1 MKFSIRL
8 NNDVTI
14 DEQIDL
20 AQAAEASGF
29 DQFWV
34 ANDLM
39 IRSAPV
45 ILSALALQTR
55 NIEIGSCI
63 MNPFTVNPAEIAMFA
78 ATMDELSN
86 CRFNLGFA
94 AGAGEFL
101 NWIGIDQPSP
111 LAAVR
116 ESVTAIR
123 LLLSGQ
129 PAKIDGKFLQWSE
142 AAYLRFKA
150 PRVTPIYIGA
160 SGPLMLKLAGEI
172 GDGVLP
178 LLFPPEHYA
187 NVRPLVDQGLAIREP
202 GLGECDIVGSI
213 WASLGGDR
221 EAAKRLLAEKIAI
234 YGSAL
239 APIIL
244 SQLGLTKADFAEID
258 TQLVGNNDMDA
269 AAALVSDQMLKIG
282 IVGSPEDLIAR
293 LEPIVASGLRHI
305 SFGPP
310 LGPDRLAAID
320 LIGKHIIPHFKK
332 IATDAP
338 HSHSVS

>member
-1 MKFSIRL
+1 MTIREH
-8 NNDVTI
+8 VA
-14 DEQIDL
+14 L
-20 AQAAEASGF
+20 AQAAESAGF
-29 DQFWV
+29 DQYWV

-45 ILSALALQTR
+45 ILAAVAQGTSR
-55 NIEIGSCI
+55 IEIGSCI

-78 ATMDELSN
+78 ASMDELSG

-116 ESVTAIR
+116 ESVAAIR
-123 LLLSGQ
+123 LLLEGKT
-129 PAKIDGKFLQWSE
+129 ARMDGRFLKWSD
-142 AAYLRFKA
+142 AAYLRFPA

-187 NVRPLVDQGLAIREP
+187 NVRPLIDQGLAIRQE
-202 GLGECDIVGSI
+202 GRGGCDIVGSI

-221 EAAKRLLAEKIAI
+221 DAAKRLLAEKIAI

-239 APIIL
+239 APIVL
-244 SQLGLTKADFAEID
+244 EQLGLTRADFEGID
-258 TQLVGNNDMDA
+258 AALVGNNDMDSA
-269 AAALVSDQMLKIG
+269 VSLVSNQMLKIG
-282 IVGSPEDLIAR
+282 IVGSAEDIIER
-293 LEPIVASGLRHI
+293 LEPIVAAGLRHI

-310 LGPDRLAAID
+310 LGPDRLEAIE
-320 LIGKHIIPHFKK
+320 LIGRHIIPHFRKK
-332 IATDAP
+332 QGDPGSKRAET
-338 HSHSVS
+338 